1 LSRGWDARSPT
12 RNPTFGPAHVDV
24 RPVVVAGAPYSP
36 GSATSQQ
43 ASLRSQTVHSRGPT
57 ARPAPGGSDDRSSS
71 PTPPASARR
80 SHNTRN
86 LLLAA
91 IAVVVVGG
99 VAIGGYGLYYLFL
112 SPAGPAAVASSAPM
126 IPPGAGVAAPAS
138 LDGTWNVTTS
148 LGSMADFSA
157 SWAGYRVQEQLVGV
171 GANTA
176 VGRTPLVSGSM
187 TLTGAVIDNVSITA
201 DLTALK
207 SSDPNRDNQLRR
219 QAIDTDQFRP
229 PPSPQPGRSTSERC
243 PPRARRCRWSRTAP
257 SLFMAL
263 RRTSPSL

>member
-1 LSRGWDARSPT
+1 MA
-12 RNPTFGPAHVDV
+12 
-24 RPVVVAGAPYSP
+24 AP
-36 GSATSQQ
+36 
-43 ASLRSQTVHSRGPT
+43 
-57 ARPAPGGSDDRSSS
+57 SS

-112 SPAGPAAVASSAPM
+112 SPAGPAAVASSAPI

-138 LDGTWNVTTS
+138 LDGAWNVNTS
-148 LGSMADFSA
+148 LGSMSDFSA

-171 GANTA
+171 GAHTA

-201 DLTALK
+201 DLTALT

-219 QAIDTDQFRP
+219 QAIDTDQFP
-229 PPSPQPGRSTSERC
+229 
-243 PPRARRCRWSRTAP
+243 TATFTTAGP
-257 SLFMAL
+257 IDLGTLPTEGKTVSVVANGTLTLHGVAKNVAITLTAL
-263 RRTSPSL
+263 RQGGIIAVTGTMPVVFADYGFQGPNSFSVLSVDNNGIMELHLLFTHA